1 MFAQLLILITLFMG
15 AGNIEAQDS
24 LKTQETSQK
33 KHNFAQEPP
42 APKQL
47 PQSSQSTEDIRNMAQ
62 KTYKNAAEELNS
74 LIRYIGFGILIALF
88 YMHDHS
94 TKNNK
99 HRFNLCIALITA
111 STTLLA
117 LLFHAVM
124 HLHMLTEAEKI
135 IAAPS
140 TEGLCCSY
148 TCMRGISMMLFW
160 GCLCFLGVSTIS
172 FLILAYEYF
181 FGKDST
187 A

>member
-1 MFAQLLILITLFMG
+1 MFAQLLILITLFLG
-15 AGNIEAQDS
+15 AGNIEAQES
-24 LKTQETSQK
+24 SKASEKNL
-33 KHNFAQEPP
+33 FVQEPLASQP
-42 APKQL
+42 L
-47 PQSSQSTEDIRNMAQ
+47 SQSSQNTEDIRNMAQ

-88 YMHDHS
+88 YMHNHS

-117 LLFHAVM
+117 LLFHTAM

-135 IAAPS
+135 IMATS
-140 TEGLCCSY
+140 TEGLRCSY

-187 A
+187 T